1 VPPQLR
7 EAEIARG
14 PGPQPFRI
22 ALAVVAG
29 LYLFALLK
37 HPSQRYQPFAYFT
50 ECTKLFP
57 EADNVAL
64 EYHLDAWSCDQRAW
78 VAIDP
83 GPYFP
88 IEADDKESRFQRLG
102 YFYADRGTKEER
114 KTVLY
119 ALDEYMVGRHGDVDD
134 GLTGKIGGIRMIKI
148 RRPLPEIG
156 DHVER
161 YVYRPLAT
169 PQSDQAQELFHSP
182 AKLRKERCGI
192 GTGGMSVMPDEPEA
206 PAP

>member
-1 VPPQLR
+1 MPPQLR
-7 EAEIARG
+7 ESEIARG
-14 PGPQPFRI
+14 PGPTPFRI
-22 ALAVVAG
+22 VCGVVAV

-37 HPSQRYQPFAYFT
+37 HPSQRWQPFAYFT
-50 ECTKLFP
+50 ECTRLFP
-57 EADNVAL
+57 EADTVAL

-119 ALDEYMVGRHGDVDD
+119 ALDDWFVTRHRDVDD
-134 GLTGKIGGIRMIKI
+134 GITGAIGGIRMIKL

-156 DHVER
+156 EHVDR
-161 YVYRPLAT
+161 YVYRPFAT
-169 PQSDQAQELFHSP
+169 PDKDHSQLLFEAP
-182 AKLRKERCGI
+182 ASKRKERCGV
-192 GTGGMSVMPDEPEA
+192 GQMSVMPEEPAE
-206 PAP
+206 

>member
-1 VPPQLR
+1 MPPQLR
-7 EAEIARG
+7 ESEIARG

-22 ALAVVAG
+22 ACAVVAG

-37 HPSQRYQPFAYFT
+37 HPSQRWQPFAYFT

-83 GPYFP
+83 SPYFP

-114 KTVLY
+114 RTVLY
-119 ALDEYMVGRHGDVDD
+119 ALDDWFVTRHRDIDD
-134 GLTGKIGGIRMIKI
+134 GISGGIGGIRMIKL
-148 RRPLPEIG
+148 RRTLPLIG
-156 DHVER
+156 EHVDR

-169 PQSDQAQELFHSP
+169 PPKDQSQLLFQTP
-182 AKLRKERCGI
+182 ASKRKERCGV
-192 GTGGMSVMPDEPEA
+192 GQMSTLPED
-206 PAP
+206 PAE

>member
-7 EAEIARG
+7 ESEIARG

-22 ALAVVAG
+22 ALVVVAG
-29 LYLFALLK
+29 LYFFALLK
-37 HPSQRYQPFAYFT
+37 HPSQRWQPFAYFT

-64 EYHLDAWSCDQRAW
+64 EYHLDAWSCDQHAW

-83 GPYFP
+83 GAYFP

-114 KTVLY
+114 RTVLY
-119 ALDEYMVGRHGDVDD
+119 ALDDYIVGRHRNVSD
-134 GLTGKIGGIRMIKI
+134 GVSGAIGGIQMIKV

-156 DHVER
+156 DPVPR
-161 YVYRPLAT
+161 YVYRPFAT
-169 PQSDQAQELFHSP
+169 PAKDQSELMFHTPSS
-182 AKLRKERCGI
+182 KRKERCGV
-192 GTGGMSVMPDEPEA
+192 GQFSTPEEGE
-206 PAP
+206 

>member
-7 EAEIARG
+7 DRAIARG
-14 PGPQPFRI
+14 PGPQPVRI

-37 HPSQRYQPFAYFT
+37 HPSQRFQPFAYFS

-83 GPYFP
+83 RPYFP

-102 YFYADRGTKEER
+102 FFYADRGTKEER
-114 KTVLY
+114 RTVLY
-119 ALDEYMVGRHGDVDD
+119 ALDDYIVARHHEVDD
-134 GLTGKIGGIRMIKI
+134 GQSGAIGGIRMIKV
-148 RRPLPEIG
+148 RRTLPEVG
-156 DHVER
+156 DPVPR
-161 YVYRPLAT
+161 YVYRPLAV
-169 PQSDQAQELFHSP
+169 PPPDQSQELFHAP
-182 AKLRKERCGI
+182 AKKRKERCGI
-192 GTGGMSVMPDEPEA
+192 GQSSALPEDA
-206 PAP
+206 AE